1 MFSRHL
7 KNENEPP
14 IYYSHG
20 KRWNTYEYNGVVGI
34 QAISRKF
41 KIPIPRLIA
50 RLKTGLSI
58 QQAIAHELENEKER
72 AYQYINFSEIV
83 AKMAPMEYRKND
95 EKAVKIEVCTEVNR
109 PEPEIVYTMKIYEK
123 GRTITAPEELSQL
136 WRLALGLPSQA
147 NQV

>member
-7 KNENEPP
+7 NNENEPT

-34 QAISRKF
+34 QAISHKF

-58 QQAIAHELENEKER
+58 QQAIAHELENEKKR
-72 AYQYINFSEIV
+72 TYQYINFSEIV
-83 AKMAPMEYRKND
+83 AKMAPIEYKKND
-95 EKAVKIEVCTEVNR
+95 EKVEKIDVCTEINI
-109 PEPEIVYTMKIYEK
+109 PESEIVYSMKIYEK
-123 GRTITAPEELSQL
+123 GSTITAPEELSQL